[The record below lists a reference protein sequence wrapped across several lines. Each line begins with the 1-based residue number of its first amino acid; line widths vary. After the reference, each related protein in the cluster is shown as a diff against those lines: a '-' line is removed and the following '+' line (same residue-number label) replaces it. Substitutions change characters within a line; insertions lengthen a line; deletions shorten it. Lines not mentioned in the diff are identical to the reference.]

1 MKKRIR
7 LTESDLHKIVKESVK
22 RVLTETKAMRLNE
35 YECYEDPTLETIQ
48 EILRKDPSR
57 LSDSELLDSIQY
69 MLHYRDYLDEYGED
83 VLHSYIEEEK
93 NRGLDV

>member
-22 RVLTETKAMRLNE
+22 RVLTETETMRLNE